1 MGALFFVY
9 LPLSVSPSVII
20 QSEAKNVDF
29 TTPRQK

>member
-9 LPLSVSPSVII
+9 LPLSVSPSVVI
-20 QSEAKNVDF
+20 QSKVKNVDF